1 MLRMGQVL
9 SNGPVRKHHNFLTLL
24 GYVEQGS
31 AEQSLLNLTNK
42 VQNYYTEKACGF
54 LSYDL

>member
-31 AEQSLLNLTNK
+31 VEQSLLNLTNK

-54 LSYDL
+54 L